1 MPVFYFYPKLNSPA
15 HPSLVSSFLLSSRF
29 HLPSENGL
37 ELRCGLW
44 IRFCTF
50 RPHRIMNCKINNH
63 ASAHSL
69 LPTTIFSISSQRT
82 GLEKILSAIKK
93 NSALSSSST
102 SLQMHSIA
110 SPLVIRRLTLAF
122 FDFRFSPCNFIFC
135 TCYIFLLFWPD
146 LLVPYES
153 GLDSIESTKT
163 IYYHCIRLSFL
174 RPHITKRSEG
184 KIQWANVKNFIFL
197 FLSLTYTKEERCF
210 YRVLEK
216 FFYFCAKK

>member
-184 KIQWANVKNFIFL
+184 KIQWAN
-197 FLSLTYTKEERCF
+197 
-210 YRVLEK
+210 
-216 FFYFCAKK
+216 AKK